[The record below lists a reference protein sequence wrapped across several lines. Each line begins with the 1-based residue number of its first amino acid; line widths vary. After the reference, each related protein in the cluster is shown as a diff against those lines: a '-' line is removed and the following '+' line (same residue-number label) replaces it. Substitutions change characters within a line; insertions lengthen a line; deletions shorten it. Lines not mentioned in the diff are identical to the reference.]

1 MYSSI
6 MVRVAGLHRERAA
19 IRLFVS
25 CWSVFSF
32 VLALLCLL
40 AASAVQSS
48 AQSVEFQAIN
58 GDRGSQCSG
67 IGMCRVSLAQMSMM
81 SLSSRAA
88 VPSQERM
95 VAVQAQFSMQSGRL
109 VLTLTDLRSQVPMTA
124 SDVKDLP
131 LDASAKL
138 PTTLAHAL
146 GFSSVTVLR
155 GTYEA
160 SSVGVFPLQAQF
172 SFGLSVSPNP
182 SVGFPARLQFEALQA
197 MVTSVYVYD
206 RSGTRVATLSQK
218 QKIESG
224 SAPELLWDGTM
235 LNGAKAGRGSYV
247 VELRVQLPGG
257 GSFAETQTLVVG
269 GGSFAETQTLVVE

>member
-6 MVRVAGLHRERAA
+6 MIRVAGLHRERAA

-48 AQSVEFQAIN
+48 AQSVEFQAAIGN
-58 GDRGSQCSG
+58 SYQCSG